1 MKIGYMFSWTNLI
14 FGIQYDKENS
24 MVYIDL
30 VFMHLRFKIQEDV
43 MVCIITTAIICG
55 TLICLCDMARNDN
68 NKKRE

>member
-30 VFMHLRFKIQEDV
+30 VFMHLRFKIKD
-43 MVCIITTAIICG
+43 
-55 TLICLCDMARNDN
+55 
-68 NKKRE
+68 